1 MPDYVFVS
9 TAVGVVGLLVAIG
22 TFLMNG
28 RRDSNQQA
36 SFDSEVKTKLDFI
49 GDDVKD
55 IKAESRMFRSE
66 LSEVRDTANRALSEA
81 ERANQRI
88 DHMETEA

>member
-9 TAVGVVGLLVAIG
+9 TAVGIIGALVGLFS
-22 TFLMNG
+22 FLNG
-28 RRDSNQQA
+28 RQKDSNSQA

-55 IKAESRMFRSE
+55 IKAESRMFRNE
-66 LSEVRDTANRALSEA
+66 LGEVRETANRALSEA
-81 ERANQRI
+81 QKANERI
-88 DHMETEA
+88 DHMEEA